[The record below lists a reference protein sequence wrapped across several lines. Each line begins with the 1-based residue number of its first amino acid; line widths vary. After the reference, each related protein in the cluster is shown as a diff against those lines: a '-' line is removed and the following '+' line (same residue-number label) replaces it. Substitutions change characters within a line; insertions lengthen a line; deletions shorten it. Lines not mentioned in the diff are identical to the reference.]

1 MEQILFLL
9 LILALPGIIRRLAK
23 QGKPAAPAAPKPRRS
38 AEAPPPVAEQE
49 LPPWLESLAEKL
61 GAPTGAPASP
71 PATVPAR
78 PARRR
83 FADEGLADA
92 EAHPEIVDGSD
103 AERGT
108 WDVTPGADWQRFE
121 AEREQQRAAAASV
134 LRDWEHPGEQSVAR
148 KLAAV
153 PTVTRH
159 QPRHFIPPGSRG
171 WRRAVV
177 LAELLGPPRGLA
189 PWREAGGA

>member
-23 QGKPAAPAAPKPRRS
+23 QGKPAAPAAPQRRRS

-61 GAPTGAPASP
+61 GAPTSSPAPPPAPAS
-71 PATVPAR
+71 TRR
-78 PARRR
+78 PS
-83 FADEGLADA
+83 FAEEGLTDA
-92 EAHPEIVDGSD
+92 EARPELVEGSP

-108 WDVTPGADWQRFE
+108 WDVSPGADWQRFLADE
-121 AEREQQRAAAASV
+121 EQQRAAAASI
-134 LRDWEHPGEQSVAR
+134 LRDREQAIEQPVVR

-153 PTVTRH
+153 PTVTRR
-159 QPRHFIPPGSRG
+159 QPSHFIPPGSRG

-177 LAELLGPPRGLA
+177 LAEVLGPPRALA
-189 PWREAGGA
+189 PWRESGGA